1 MLKDKN
7 IYVIPCLGFLSVIL
21 VGWIVLMLPICNNG
35 NVTPF
40 DALFTAVSAT
50 CVNGLTTVNLST
62 EYSFL
67 GQLAIAI
74 ITEIGAI
81 GFVTFIS
88 FILSFKKKRMSLS
101 ETLLLGSA
109 LNDNNYGKLKQ
120 RLKEVIKYTIVIQ
133 IIGAILLAVDFIPR
147 FGIKNGIWY
156 SIFHSITAFCNAG
169 FDLLGKTDHLYP
181 SLTSYVGNPLVN
193 LTIMGLIV
201 TGGIGFLTWDDIYTK
216 KYHFR
221 QYCMQSKVILL
232 TSLFLIFVPAAFFF
246 FRDFAGMPV
255 KERTLCALF
264 QSVTTRTAGF
274 NTADLSGMTG
284 ASQAIMI
291 VLMMIGGA
299 PGSTAGGMK
308 ITTFAVLTANASATF
323 RQREDTQM
331 FGRRVGQEVLKNA
344 STILMMYL
352 FLVLMGG
359 MVISVAENLPISECL
374 FETASAVG
382 TVGLTLGIT
391 PQLGVLSKGILIAL
405 MFLGRVGGLTLVYA
419 AMPGRKSAHAKMPL
433 EKINVGEEEMI

>member
-7 IYVIPCLGFLSVIL
+7 IYLIPCLGFLSVIL

-101 ETLLLGSA
+101 ETLLLSSA
-109 LNDNNYGKLKQ
+109 LNDNHYGKLKQ

-169 FDLLGKTDHLYP
+169 FDIIGDTSLEIFAKNIYLNIVFIILMFLGSIGYFVIEDIIGAIKKKRFIHISFHTKIVLTASLIIYLVSIMLLKIAEP
-181 SLTSYVGNPLVN
+181 N
-193 LTIMGLIV
+193 LTWLEAV
-201 TGGIGFLTWDDIYTK
+201 FT
-216 KYHFR
+216 
-221 QYCMQSKVILL
+221 
-232 TSLFLIFVPAAFFF
+232 
-246 FRDFAGMPV
+246 
-255 KERTLCALF
+255 
-264 QSVTTRTAGF
+264 SVTARTTGFSTINMAGTLPITKLIISF
-274 NTADLSGMTG
+274 L
-284 ASQAIMI
+284 MI
-291 VLMMIGGA
+291 IGGA
-299 PGSTAGGMK
+299 PGSTSGGIRITSIAILALTVRATLRNKKDVVVYYKK
-308 ITTFAVLTANASATF
+308 IDLQTIRQAITNIVICLVLVLISMFIMEKVQIMRLDNNLFMCASAFSATGLSVTNVANMNF
-323 RQREDTQM
+323 TSK
-331 FGRRVGQEVLKNA
+331 V
-344 STILMMYL
+344 IL
-352 FLVLMGG
+352 
-359 MVISVAENLPISECL
+359 E
-374 FETASAVG
+374 
-382 TVGLTLGIT
+382 
-391 PQLGVLSKGILIAL
+391 AL
-405 MFLGRVGGLTLVYA
+405 MYIGRVGPISILSILIFKKKENQNIEYVSG
-419 AMPGRKSAHAKMPL
+419 
-433 EKINVGEEEMI
+433 NVML

>member
-50 CVNGLTTVNLST
+50 CVNGLTTVNLGVD
-62 EYSFL
+62 YSFL

-169 FDLLGKTDHLYP
+169 FDIIGDTSLEIFAKNIYVNIVFIILMFLGSIGYFVIEDIIGAIKKKRFIHISFHTKIVLTASLIIYLVSIMLLKIAEP
-181 SLTSYVGNPLVN
+181 N
-193 LTIMGLIV
+193 LTWLEAEF
-201 TGGIGFLTWDDIYTK
+201 T
-216 KYHFR
+216 
-221 QYCMQSKVILL
+221 
-232 TSLFLIFVPAAFFF
+232 
-246 FRDFAGMPV
+246 
-255 KERTLCALF
+255 
-264 QSVTTRTAGF
+264 SVTARTTGFSTINMAGTLPITKLIISF
-274 NTADLSGMTG
+274 L
-284 ASQAIMI
+284 MI
-291 VLMMIGGA
+291 IGGA
-299 PGSTAGGMK
+299 PGSTSGGIRITSIAILALTVRATLRNKKNVVVYYKK
-308 ITTFAVLTANASATF
+308 IDLQTIRQAITNIVICLVLVLISMFIMEKVQIMRLDNNLFMCASAFSATGLSVTNVAKMNF
-323 RQREDTQM
+323 
-331 FGRRVGQEVLKNA
+331 A
-344 STILMMYL
+344 SKVIL
-352 FLVLMGG
+352 
-359 MVISVAENLPISECL
+359 E
-374 FETASAVG
+374 
-382 TVGLTLGIT
+382 
-391 PQLGVLSKGILIAL
+391 AL
-405 MFLGRVGGLTLVYA
+405 MYIGRVGPISILSILIFKKKENQNIEYVSG
-419 AMPGRKSAHAKMPL
+419 
-433 EKINVGEEEMI
+433 NVML

>member
-35 NVTPF
+35 NVTQF

-101 ETLLLGSA
+101 ETLLLSSA

-169 FDLLGKTDHLYP
+169 FDIIGDTSLEIFAKNIYLNIVFIILMFLGSIGYFVIEDIIGAIKKKRFIHISFHTKIVLTASLIIYLVSIMLLKIAEP
-181 SLTSYVGNPLVN
+181 N
-193 LTIMGLIV
+193 LTWLEAV
-201 TGGIGFLTWDDIYTK
+201 FT
-216 KYHFR
+216 
-221 QYCMQSKVILL
+221 
-232 TSLFLIFVPAAFFF
+232 
-246 FRDFAGMPV
+246 
-255 KERTLCALF
+255 
-264 QSVTTRTAGF
+264 SVTARTTGFSTINMAGTLPITKLIISF
-274 NTADLSGMTG
+274 L
-284 ASQAIMI
+284 MI
-291 VLMMIGGA
+291 IGGA
-299 PGSTAGGMK
+299 PGSTSGGIRITSIAILALTVRATLRNKKDVVVYYKK
-308 ITTFAVLTANASATF
+308 IDLQTIRQAITNIVICLVLVLISMFIMEKVQIMRLDNNLFMCASAFSATGLSVTNVANMNF
-323 RQREDTQM
+323 TSK
-331 FGRRVGQEVLKNA
+331 V
-344 STILMMYL
+344 IL
-352 FLVLMGG
+352 
-359 MVISVAENLPISECL
+359 E
-374 FETASAVG
+374 
-382 TVGLTLGIT
+382 
-391 PQLGVLSKGILIAL
+391 AL
-405 MFLGRVGGLTLVYA
+405 MYIGRVGPISILSILIFKKKENQNIEYVSG
-419 AMPGRKSAHAKMPL
+419 
-433 EKINVGEEEMI
+433 NVML

>member
-169 FDLLGKTDHLYP
+169 FDIIGDTSLEIFAKNIYLNIVFIILMFLGSIGYFVIEDIIGAIKKKRFIHISFHTKIVLTASLIIYLVSIMLLKIAEP
-181 SLTSYVGNPLVN
+181 N
-193 LTIMGLIV
+193 LTWLEAV
-201 TGGIGFLTWDDIYTK
+201 FT
-216 KYHFR
+216 
-221 QYCMQSKVILL
+221 
-232 TSLFLIFVPAAFFF
+232 
-246 FRDFAGMPV
+246 
-255 KERTLCALF
+255 
-264 QSVTTRTAGF
+264 SVTARTTGFSTINMAGTLPITKLIISF
-274 NTADLSGMTG
+274 L
-284 ASQAIMI
+284 MI
-291 VLMMIGGA
+291 IGGA
-299 PGSTAGGMK
+299 PGSTSGGIRITSIAILALTVRATLRNKKNVVVYYKK
-308 ITTFAVLTANASATF
+308 IDLQTIGQAITNIVICVMLVLISMFIMEKVQIMRLDNNLFMCASAFSATGLSV
-323 RQREDTQM
+323 TNVAKM
-331 FGRRVGQEVLKNA
+331 NLA
-344 STILMMYL
+344 SKVIL
-352 FLVLMGG
+352 
-359 MVISVAENLPISECL
+359 E
-374 FETASAVG
+374 
-382 TVGLTLGIT
+382 
-391 PQLGVLSKGILIAL
+391 AL
-405 MFLGRVGGLTLVYA
+405 MYIGRVGPISILSILIFKKKENQNIEYVSG
-419 AMPGRKSAHAKMPL
+419 
-433 EKINVGEEEMI
+433 NVML

>member
-50 CVNGLTTVNLST
+50 CVNGLTTVNLSI

-169 FDLLGKTDHLYP
+169 FDIIGDTSLEIFAKNIYLNIVFIILMFLGSIGYFVIEDIIGAIKKKRFIHISFHTKIVLTASLIIYLVSIMLLKIAEP
-181 SLTSYVGNPLVN
+181 N
-193 LTIMGLIV
+193 LTWLEAV
-201 TGGIGFLTWDDIYTK
+201 FT
-216 KYHFR
+216 
-221 QYCMQSKVILL
+221 
-232 TSLFLIFVPAAFFF
+232 
-246 FRDFAGMPV
+246 
-255 KERTLCALF
+255 
-264 QSVTTRTAGF
+264 SVTARTTGFSTINMAGTLPITKLIISF
-274 NTADLSGMTG
+274 L
-284 ASQAIMI
+284 MI
-291 VLMMIGGA
+291 IGGA
-299 PGSTAGGMK
+299 PGSTSGGIRITSIAILALTVRATLRNKKNVVVYYKK
-308 ITTFAVLTANASATF
+308 IDLQTIRQAITNIVICVMLVLISMFIMEKVQIMRLDNNLFMCASAFSATGLSV
-323 RQREDTQM
+323 TNVAKM
-331 FGRRVGQEVLKNA
+331 NLA
-344 STILMMYL
+344 SKVIL
-352 FLVLMGG
+352 
-359 MVISVAENLPISECL
+359 E
-374 FETASAVG
+374 
-382 TVGLTLGIT
+382 
-391 PQLGVLSKGILIAL
+391 AL
-405 MFLGRVGGLTLVYA
+405 MYIGRVGPISILSILIFKKKENQNIEYVSG
-419 AMPGRKSAHAKMPL
+419 
-433 EKINVGEEEMI
+433 NVML

>member
-40 DALFTAVSAT
+40 DALFTVVSAT
-50 CVNGLTTVNLST
+50 CVNGLTTVNLGVD
-62 EYSFL
+62 YSFL

-101 ETLLLGSA
+101 ETLLLSSA

-169 FDLLGKTDHLYP
+169 FDIIGDTSLEIFAKNIYVNIVFIILMFLGSIGYFVIEDIIGAIKKKRFIHISFHTKIVLTASLIIYLVSIMLLKIAEP
-181 SLTSYVGNPLVN
+181 N
-193 LTIMGLIV
+193 LTWLEAVFTSV
-201 TGGIGFLTWDDIYTK
+201 TARTTGFSTIN
-216 KYHFR
+216 
-221 QYCMQSKVILL
+221 M
-232 TSLFLIFVPAAFFF
+232 
-246 FRDFAGMPV
+246 AGMLPIT
-255 KERTLCALF
+255 KLIISFL
-264 QSVTTRTAGF
+264 
-274 NTADLSGMTG
+274 
-284 ASQAIMI
+284 MI
-291 VLMMIGGA
+291 IGGA
-299 PGSTAGGMK
+299 PGSTSGGIRITSIAILALTVRATLRNKKDVVVFYKK
-308 ITTFAVLTANASATF
+308 IDLQTIRQAITNIVICLVLVLISMFIMEKVQIMRLDNNLFMCASAFSATGLSV
-323 RQREDTQM
+323 T
-331 FGRRVGQEVLKNA
+331 N
-344 STILMMYL
+344 
-352 FLVLMGG
+352 
-359 MVISVAENLPISECL
+359 VAEMN
-374 FETASAVG
+374 FASKV
-382 TVGLTLGIT
+382 
-391 PQLGVLSKGILIAL
+391 ILEAL
-405 MFLGRVGGLTLVYA
+405 MYIGRVGPISILSILIFKKKENQNIEYVSG
-419 AMPGRKSAHAKMPL
+419 
-433 EKINVGEEEMI
+433 NVML

>member
-50 CVNGLTTVNLST
+50 CVNGLTTVNLGVD
-62 EYSFL
+62 YSFL

-101 ETLLLGSA
+101 ETLLLSSA

-169 FDLLGKTDHLYP
+169 FDIIGDTSLEIFAKNIYVNIVFIILMFLGSIGYFVIEDIIGAIKKKRFIHISFHTKIVLTASFIIYLVSIMLLKIAEP
-181 SLTSYVGNPLVN
+181 N
-193 LTIMGLIV
+193 LTWLEAVFTSV
-201 TGGIGFLTWDDIYTK
+201 TARTTGFSTIN
-216 KYHFR
+216 
-221 QYCMQSKVILL
+221 M
-232 TSLFLIFVPAAFFF
+232 
-246 FRDFAGMPV
+246 AGMLPIT
-255 KERTLCALF
+255 KLIISFL
-264 QSVTTRTAGF
+264 
-274 NTADLSGMTG
+274 
-284 ASQAIMI
+284 MI
-291 VLMMIGGA
+291 IGGA
-299 PGSTAGGMK
+299 PGSTSGGIRITSIAILALTVRATLRNKKDVVVYYKK
-308 ITTFAVLTANASATF
+308 IDLQTIRQAITNIVICAMLVLISMFIMEKVQIMRLDNNLFMCASAFSATGLSV
-323 RQREDTQM
+323 T
-331 FGRRVGQEVLKNA
+331 N
-344 STILMMYL
+344 
-352 FLVLMGG
+352 
-359 MVISVAENLPISECL
+359 VAEMN
-374 FETASAVG
+374 FASKV
-382 TVGLTLGIT
+382 
-391 PQLGVLSKGILIAL
+391 ILEAL
-405 MFLGRVGGLTLVYA
+405 MYIGRVGPISILSILIFKKKENQNIEYVSG
-419 AMPGRKSAHAKMPL
+419 
-433 EKINVGEEEMI
+433 NVML

>member
-120 RLKEVIKYTIVIQ
+120 RLNEVIKYTIVIQ

-169 FDLLGKTDHLYP
+169 FDIIGDTSLEIFAKNIYVNIVFIILMFLGSIGYFVIEDIIGAIKKKRFIHISFHTKIVLTASLIIYLVSIMLLKIAEP
-181 SLTSYVGNPLVN
+181 N
-193 LTIMGLIV
+193 LTWLEAV
-201 TGGIGFLTWDDIYTK
+201 FT
-216 KYHFR
+216 
-221 QYCMQSKVILL
+221 
-232 TSLFLIFVPAAFFF
+232 
-246 FRDFAGMPV
+246 
-255 KERTLCALF
+255 
-264 QSVTTRTAGF
+264 SVTARTTGFSTINMAGTLPITKLIISF
-274 NTADLSGMTG
+274 L
-284 ASQAIMI
+284 MI
-291 VLMMIGGA
+291 IGGA
-299 PGSTAGGMK
+299 PGSTSGGIRITSIAILALTVRATLRNKKNVVVYYKK
-308 ITTFAVLTANASATF
+308 IDLQTIRQAITNIVICAMLVLISMFIMEKVQIMRLDNNLFMCASAFSATGLSVTNVAKMNF
-323 RQREDTQM
+323 
-331 FGRRVGQEVLKNA
+331 A
-344 STILMMYL
+344 SKVIL
-352 FLVLMGG
+352 
-359 MVISVAENLPISECL
+359 E
-374 FETASAVG
+374 
-382 TVGLTLGIT
+382 
-391 PQLGVLSKGILIAL
+391 AL
-405 MFLGRVGGLTLVYA
+405 MYIGRVGPISILSILIFKKKENQNIEYVSG
-419 AMPGRKSAHAKMPL
+419 
-433 EKINVGEEEMI
+433 NVML

>member
-7 IYVIPCLGFLSVIL
+7 IYLIPCLGFLSVIL

-50 CVNGLTTVNLST
+50 CVNGLTTVNLSVD
-62 EYSFL
+62 YSFL

-169 FDLLGKTDHLYP
+169 FDIIGDTSLEIFAKNIYVNIVFIILMFLGSIGYFVIEDIIGAIKKKCFIHISFHTKIVLTASLIIYLVSIMLLKIAEP
-181 SLTSYVGNPLVN
+181 N
-193 LTIMGLIV
+193 LTWIEAV
-201 TGGIGFLTWDDIYTK
+201 FT
-216 KYHFR
+216 
-221 QYCMQSKVILL
+221 
-232 TSLFLIFVPAAFFF
+232 
-246 FRDFAGMPV
+246 
-255 KERTLCALF
+255 
-264 QSVTTRTAGF
+264 SVTARTTGFSTINMAGTLPITKLIISF
-274 NTADLSGMTG
+274 L
-284 ASQAIMI
+284 MI
-291 VLMMIGGA
+291 IGGA
-299 PGSTAGGMK
+299 PGSTSGGIRITSIAILALTVRATLRNKKDVVVFYKK
-308 ITTFAVLTANASATF
+308 IDLQTIRQAITNIVICLVLVLISMFIMEKVQIMRLDNNLFMCASAFSATGLSVTNVAKMNF
-323 RQREDTQM
+323 
-331 FGRRVGQEVLKNA
+331 VSKV
-344 STILMMYL
+344 IL
-352 FLVLMGG
+352 
-359 MVISVAENLPISECL
+359 E
-374 FETASAVG
+374 
-382 TVGLTLGIT
+382 
-391 PQLGVLSKGILIAL
+391 AL
-405 MFLGRVGGLTLVYA
+405 MYIGRVGPISILSILIFKKKENQNIEYVSG
-419 AMPGRKSAHAKMPL
+419 
-433 EKINVGEEEMI
+433 NVML

>member
-101 ETLLLGSA
+101 ETLLLSSA
-109 LNDNNYGKLKQ
+109 LNDNHYGKLKQ

-169 FDLLGKTDHLYP
+169 FDIIGDTSLEIFAKNIYLNIVFIILMFLGSIGYFVIEDIIGAIKKKRFIHISFHTKIVLTASLIIYLVSIMLLKIAEP
-181 SLTSYVGNPLVN
+181 N
-193 LTIMGLIV
+193 LTWLEAV
-201 TGGIGFLTWDDIYTK
+201 FT
-216 KYHFR
+216 
-221 QYCMQSKVILL
+221 
-232 TSLFLIFVPAAFFF
+232 
-246 FRDFAGMPV
+246 
-255 KERTLCALF
+255 
-264 QSVTTRTAGF
+264 SVTARTTGFSTINMAGTLPITKLIISF
-274 NTADLSGMTG
+274 L
-284 ASQAIMI
+284 MI
-291 VLMMIGGA
+291 IGGA
-299 PGSTAGGMK
+299 PGSTSGGIRITSIAILALTVRATLRNKKDVVVYYKK
-308 ITTFAVLTANASATF
+308 IDLQTIRQAITNIVICAMLVLISMFIMEKVQIMRLDNNLFMCASAFSATGLSVTNVAKMNF
-323 RQREDTQM
+323 
-331 FGRRVGQEVLKNA
+331 A
-344 STILMMYL
+344 SKVIL
-352 FLVLMGG
+352 
-359 MVISVAENLPISECL
+359 E
-374 FETASAVG
+374 
-382 TVGLTLGIT
+382 
-391 PQLGVLSKGILIAL
+391 AL
-405 MFLGRVGGLTLVYA
+405 MYIGRVGPISILSILIFKKKENQNIEYVSG
-419 AMPGRKSAHAKMPL
+419 
-433 EKINVGEEEMI
+433 NVML

>member
-7 IYVIPCLGFLSVIL
+7 IYLIPCLGFLSVIL

-50 CVNGLTTVNLST
+50 CVNGLTTVNLSVD
-62 EYSFL
+62 YSFL

-101 ETLLLGSA
+101 ETLLLSSA

-169 FDLLGKTDHLYP
+169 FDIIGDTSLEIFAKNVYVNIVFIILMFLGSIGYFVIEDIIGAIKKKCFIHISFHTKIVLTASLIIYLVSIMLLKIAEP
-181 SLTSYVGNPLVN
+181 N
-193 LTIMGLIV
+193 LTWLEAV
-201 TGGIGFLTWDDIYTK
+201 FT
-216 KYHFR
+216 
-221 QYCMQSKVILL
+221 
-232 TSLFLIFVPAAFFF
+232 
-246 FRDFAGMPV
+246 
-255 KERTLCALF
+255 
-264 QSVTTRTAGF
+264 SVTARTTGFSTINMAGTLPITKLIISF
-274 NTADLSGMTG
+274 L
-284 ASQAIMI
+284 MI
-291 VLMMIGGA
+291 IGGA
-299 PGSTAGGMK
+299 PGSTSGGIRITSIAILALTVRATLRNKKNVVVYYKK
-308 ITTFAVLTANASATF
+308 IDLQTIRQAITNIVICAMLVLISMFIMEKVQIMRLDNNLFMCASAFSATGLSVTNVAKMNF
-323 RQREDTQM
+323 
-331 FGRRVGQEVLKNA
+331 VSKV
-344 STILMMYL
+344 IL
-352 FLVLMGG
+352 
-359 MVISVAENLPISECL
+359 E
-374 FETASAVG
+374 
-382 TVGLTLGIT
+382 
-391 PQLGVLSKGILIAL
+391 AL
-405 MFLGRVGGLTLVYA
+405 MYIGRVGPISILSILIFKKKENQNIEYVSG
-419 AMPGRKSAHAKMPL
+419 
-433 EKINVGEEEMI
+433 NVML

>member
-169 FDLLGKTDHLYP
+169 FDIIGDTSLEILGSIGYFVIEDIIGAIKKKRFIHISFHTKIVLTASLIIYLVSIMLLKIAEP
-181 SLTSYVGNPLVN
+181 N
-193 LTIMGLIV
+193 LTWLE
-201 TGGIGFLTWDDIYTK
+201 
-216 KYHFR
+216 
-221 QYCMQSKVILL
+221 
-232 TSLFLIFVPAAFFF
+232 AAF
-246 FRDFAGMPV
+246 
-255 KERTLCALF
+255 T
-264 QSVTTRTAGF
+264 SVTARTTGFSTINMAGTLPITKLIISF
-274 NTADLSGMTG
+274 L
-284 ASQAIMI
+284 MI
-291 VLMMIGGA
+291 IGGA
-299 PGSTAGGMK
+299 PGSTSGGIRITSIAILALTVRATLRNKKNVVVYYKK
-308 ITTFAVLTANASATF
+308 IDLQTIRQAITNIVICAMLVLISMFIMEKVQIMRLDNNLFMCASAFSATGLSVTNVAKMNF
-323 RQREDTQM
+323 
-331 FGRRVGQEVLKNA
+331 A
-344 STILMMYL
+344 SKVIL
-352 FLVLMGG
+352 
-359 MVISVAENLPISECL
+359 E
-374 FETASAVG
+374 
-382 TVGLTLGIT
+382 
-391 PQLGVLSKGILIAL
+391 AL
-405 MFLGRVGGLTLVYA
+405 MYIGRVGPISILSILIFKKKENQNIEYVSG
-419 AMPGRKSAHAKMPL
+419 
-433 EKINVGEEEMI
+433 NVML

>member
-67 GQLAIAI
+67 GQLATAI

-101 ETLLLGSA
+101 ETLLLSSA
-109 LNDNNYGKLKQ
+109 LNDNHYGKLKQ
-120 RLKEVIKYTIVIQ
+120 RLKEVIKYTVVIQ

-169 FDLLGKTDHLYP
+169 FDIIGDTSLEIFAKNVYVNIVFIILMFLGSIGYFVIEDIIGAIKKKRFTHISFHTKIVLTASLIIYLVSIMLLKIAEP
-181 SLTSYVGNPLVN
+181 N
-193 LTIMGLIV
+193 LTWLEAV
-201 TGGIGFLTWDDIYTK
+201 FT
-216 KYHFR
+216 
-221 QYCMQSKVILL
+221 
-232 TSLFLIFVPAAFFF
+232 
-246 FRDFAGMPV
+246 
-255 KERTLCALF
+255 
-264 QSVTTRTAGF
+264 SVTARTTGFSTINMAGTLPITKLIISF
-274 NTADLSGMTG
+274 L
-284 ASQAIMI
+284 MI
-291 VLMMIGGA
+291 IGGA
-299 PGSTAGGMK
+299 PGSTSGGIRITSIAILALTVRATLRNKKDVVVYYKK
-308 ITTFAVLTANASATF
+308 IDLQTIRQAITNIVICAMLVLISMFIMEKVQIMRLDNNLFMCASAFSATGLSVTNVAKMNF
-323 RQREDTQM
+323 
-331 FGRRVGQEVLKNA
+331 A
-344 STILMMYL
+344 SKVIL
-352 FLVLMGG
+352 
-359 MVISVAENLPISECL
+359 E
-374 FETASAVG
+374 
-382 TVGLTLGIT
+382 
-391 PQLGVLSKGILIAL
+391 AL
-405 MFLGRVGGLTLVYA
+405 MYIGRVGPISILSILIFKKKENQNIEYVSG
-419 AMPGRKSAHAKMPL
+419 
-433 EKINVGEEEMI
+433 NVML

>member
-101 ETLLLGSA
+101 ETLLLSSA

-169 FDLLGKTDHLYP
+169 FDIIGDTSLEIFAKNIYLNIVFIILMFLGSIGYFVIEDIIGAIKKKRFIHISFHTKIVLTASLIIYLVSIMLLKIAEP
-181 SLTSYVGNPLVN
+181 N
-193 LTIMGLIV
+193 LTWLEAV
-201 TGGIGFLTWDDIYTK
+201 FT
-216 KYHFR
+216 
-221 QYCMQSKVILL
+221 
-232 TSLFLIFVPAAFFF
+232 
-246 FRDFAGMPV
+246 
-255 KERTLCALF
+255 
-264 QSVTTRTAGF
+264 SVTARTTGFSTINMAGTLPITKLIISF
-274 NTADLSGMTG
+274 L
-284 ASQAIMI
+284 MI
-291 VLMMIGGA
+291 IGGA
-299 PGSTAGGMK
+299 PGSTSGGIRITSIAILALTVRATLRNKKDVVVYYKK
-308 ITTFAVLTANASATF
+308 IDLQTIRQAITNIVICVMLVLISMFIMEKVQIMRLDNNLFMCASAFSATGLSVTNVAKMNF
-323 RQREDTQM
+323 
-331 FGRRVGQEVLKNA
+331 A
-344 STILMMYL
+344 SKVIL
-352 FLVLMGG
+352 
-359 MVISVAENLPISECL
+359 E
-374 FETASAVG
+374 
-382 TVGLTLGIT
+382 
-391 PQLGVLSKGILIAL
+391 AL
-405 MFLGRVGGLTLVYA
+405 MYIGRVGPISILSILIFKKKENQNIEYVSG
-419 AMPGRKSAHAKMPL
+419 
-433 EKINVGEEEMI
+433 NVML

>member
-169 FDLLGKTDHLYP
+169 FDIIGDTSLEIFAKNIYLNIVFIILMFLGSIGYFVIEDIIGAIKKKRFIHISFHTKIVLTASLIIYLVSIMLLKIAEP
-181 SLTSYVGNPLVN
+181 N
-193 LTIMGLIV
+193 LTWLEAV
-201 TGGIGFLTWDDIYTK
+201 FT
-216 KYHFR
+216 
-221 QYCMQSKVILL
+221 
-232 TSLFLIFVPAAFFF
+232 
-246 FRDFAGMPV
+246 
-255 KERTLCALF
+255 
-264 QSVTTRTAGF
+264 SVTARTTGF
-274 NTADLSGMTG
+274 STINMSGTLPITKLII
-284 ASQAIMI
+284 SFLMI
-291 VLMMIGGA
+291 IGGA
-299 PGSTAGGMK
+299 PGSTSGGIRITSIAILALTVRATLRNKKNVVVYYKK
-308 ITTFAVLTANASATF
+308 IDLQTIRQAITNIVICVMLVLISMFIMEKVQIMRLDNNLFMCASAFSATGLSV
-323 RQREDTQM
+323 TNVAKM
-331 FGRRVGQEVLKNA
+331 NLA
-344 STILMMYL
+344 SKVIL
-352 FLVLMGG
+352 
-359 MVISVAENLPISECL
+359 E
-374 FETASAVG
+374 
-382 TVGLTLGIT
+382 
-391 PQLGVLSKGILIAL
+391 AL
-405 MFLGRVGGLTLVYA
+405 MYIGRVGPISILSILIFKKKENQNIEYVSG
-419 AMPGRKSAHAKMPL
+419 
-433 EKINVGEEEMI
+433 NVML

>member
-7 IYVIPCLGFLSVIL
+7 IYVIPWLGFLSVIL

-169 FDLLGKTDHLYP
+169 FDIIGDTSLEIFAKNIYLNIVFIILMFLGSIGYFVIEDIIGAIKKKRFIHISFHTKIVLTASLIIYLVSIMLLKIAEP
-181 SLTSYVGNPLVN
+181 N
-193 LTIMGLIV
+193 LTWLEAV
-201 TGGIGFLTWDDIYTK
+201 FT
-216 KYHFR
+216 
-221 QYCMQSKVILL
+221 
-232 TSLFLIFVPAAFFF
+232 
-246 FRDFAGMPV
+246 
-255 KERTLCALF
+255 
-264 QSVTTRTAGF
+264 SVTARTTGFSTINMAGTLPITKLIISF
-274 NTADLSGMTG
+274 L
-284 ASQAIMI
+284 MI
-291 VLMMIGGA
+291 IGGA
-299 PGSTAGGMK
+299 PGSTSGGIRITSIAILALTVRATLRNKKNVVVYYKK
-308 ITTFAVLTANASATF
+308 IDLQTIRQAITNIVICAMLVLISMFIMEKVQIMRLDNNLFMCASAFSATGLSVTNVAKMNF
-323 RQREDTQM
+323 
-331 FGRRVGQEVLKNA
+331 A
-344 STILMMYL
+344 SKVIL
-352 FLVLMGG
+352 
-359 MVISVAENLPISECL
+359 E
-374 FETASAVG
+374 
-382 TVGLTLGIT
+382 
-391 PQLGVLSKGILIAL
+391 AL
-405 MFLGRVGGLTLVYA
+405 MYIGRVGPISILSILIFKKKENQNIEYVSG
-419 AMPGRKSAHAKMPL
+419 
-433 EKINVGEEEMI
+433 NVML

>member
-133 IIGAILLAVDFIPR
+133 IIGAILLSVDFIPR

-169 FDLLGKTDHLYP
+169 FDIIGDTSLEIFAKNIYVNIVFIILMFLGSIGYFVIEDIIGAIKKKRFIHISFHTKIVLTASLIIYLVSIMLLKIAEP
-181 SLTSYVGNPLVN
+181 N
-193 LTIMGLIV
+193 LTWLEAV
-201 TGGIGFLTWDDIYTK
+201 FT
-216 KYHFR
+216 
-221 QYCMQSKVILL
+221 
-232 TSLFLIFVPAAFFF
+232 
-246 FRDFAGMPV
+246 
-255 KERTLCALF
+255 
-264 QSVTTRTAGF
+264 SVTARTTGFSTINMAGTLPITKLIISF
-274 NTADLSGMTG
+274 L
-284 ASQAIMI
+284 MI
-291 VLMMIGGA
+291 IGGA
-299 PGSTAGGMK
+299 PGSTSGGIRITSIAILALTVRATLRNKKNVVVYYKK
-308 ITTFAVLTANASATF
+308 IDLQTIRQAITNIVICAMLVLISMFIMEKVQIMRLDNNLFMCASAFSATGLSVTNVAKMNF
-323 RQREDTQM
+323 
-331 FGRRVGQEVLKNA
+331 A
-344 STILMMYL
+344 SKVIL
-352 FLVLMGG
+352 
-359 MVISVAENLPISECL
+359 E
-374 FETASAVG
+374 
-382 TVGLTLGIT
+382 
-391 PQLGVLSKGILIAL
+391 AL
-405 MFLGRVGGLTLVYA
+405 MYIGRVGPISILSILIFKKKENQNIEYVSG
-419 AMPGRKSAHAKMPL
+419 
-433 EKINVGEEEMI
+433 NVML

>member
-7 IYVIPCLGFLSVIL
+7 IYLIPCLGFLSVIL

-156 SIFHSITAFCNAG
+156 SIFHSITAFCNSG
-169 FDLLGKTDHLYP
+169 FDIIGDTSLEIFAKNIYVNIVFIILMFLGSIGYFVIEDIIGAIKKKRFIHISFHTKIVLTASLIIYLVSIMLLKIAEP
-181 SLTSYVGNPLVN
+181 N
-193 LTIMGLIV
+193 LTWLEAV
-201 TGGIGFLTWDDIYTK
+201 FT
-216 KYHFR
+216 
-221 QYCMQSKVILL
+221 
-232 TSLFLIFVPAAFFF
+232 
-246 FRDFAGMPV
+246 
-255 KERTLCALF
+255 
-264 QSVTTRTAGF
+264 SVTARTTGFSTINMAGTLPITKLIISF
-274 NTADLSGMTG
+274 L
-284 ASQAIMI
+284 MI
-291 VLMMIGGA
+291 IGGA
-299 PGSTAGGMK
+299 PGSTSGGIRITSIAILALTVRATLRNKKNVVVYYKK
-308 ITTFAVLTANASATF
+308 IDLQTIRQAITNIVICAMLVLISMFIMEKVQIMRLDNNLFMCASAFSATGLSVTNVAKMNF
-323 RQREDTQM
+323 
-331 FGRRVGQEVLKNA
+331 A
-344 STILMMYL
+344 SKVIL
-352 FLVLMGG
+352 
-359 MVISVAENLPISECL
+359 E
-374 FETASAVG
+374 
-382 TVGLTLGIT
+382 
-391 PQLGVLSKGILIAL
+391 AL
-405 MFLGRVGGLTLVYA
+405 MYIGRVGPISILSILIFKKKENQNIEYVSG
-419 AMPGRKSAHAKMPL
+419 
-433 EKINVGEEEMI
+433 NVML

>member
-21 VGWIVLMLPICNNG
+21 VGWIVLMLPTCNNG
-35 NVTPF
+35 NVTLF

-101 ETLLLGSA
+101 ETLLLSSA
-109 LNDNNYGKLKQ
+109 LNDNHYGKLKQ

-169 FDLLGKTDHLYP
+169 FDIIGDNSLVIFAKNIYVNIVFIILMFLGSIGYFVIEDIIGCIKKKSFLHISFHTKIVLTASLIIYLISIILLKIAEP
-181 SLTSYVGNPLVN
+181 N
-193 LTIMGLIV
+193 LTWLEAV
-201 TGGIGFLTWDDIYTK
+201 FT
-216 KYHFR
+216 
-221 QYCMQSKVILL
+221 
-232 TSLFLIFVPAAFFF
+232 
-246 FRDFAGMPV
+246 
-255 KERTLCALF
+255 
-264 QSVTTRTAGF
+264 SVTARTTGFSTINMAGTLPITKLIISF
-274 NTADLSGMTG
+274 L
-284 ASQAIMI
+284 MI
-291 VLMMIGGA
+291 IGGA
-299 PGSTAGGMK
+299 PR
-308 ITTFAVLTANASATF
+308 FNLWWN
-323 RQREDTQM
+323 
-331 FGRRVGQEVLKNA
+331 KNYINCNF
-344 STILMMYL
+344 S
-352 FLVLMGG
+352 F
-359 MVISVAENLPISECL
+359 NC
-374 FETASAVG
+374 
-382 TVGLTLGIT
+382 
-391 PQLGVLSKGILIAL
+391 KGN
-405 MFLGRVGGLTLVYA
+405 
-419 AMPGRKSAHAKMPL
+419 S
-433 EKINVGEEEMI
+433 

>member
-156 SIFHSITAFCNAG
+156 SIFHSMTAFCNAG
-169 FDLLGKTDHLYP
+169 FDIIGDTSLEIFAKNIYVNIVFIILMFLGSIGYFVIEDIIGAIKKKRFIHISFHTKIVLTASLIIYLVSIMLLKIAEP
-181 SLTSYVGNPLVN
+181 N
-193 LTIMGLIV
+193 LTWLEAV
-201 TGGIGFLTWDDIYTK
+201 FT
-216 KYHFR
+216 
-221 QYCMQSKVILL
+221 
-232 TSLFLIFVPAAFFF
+232 
-246 FRDFAGMPV
+246 
-255 KERTLCALF
+255 
-264 QSVTTRTAGF
+264 SVTARTTGFSTINMAGTLPITKLIISF
-274 NTADLSGMTG
+274 L
-284 ASQAIMI
+284 MI
-291 VLMMIGGA
+291 IGGA
-299 PGSTAGGMK
+299 PGSTSGGIRITSIAILALTVRATLRNKKNVVVYYKK
-308 ITTFAVLTANASATF
+308 IDLQTIRQAITNIVICAMLVLISMFIMEKVQIMRLDNNLFMCASAFSATGLSVTNVAKMNF
-323 RQREDTQM
+323 
-331 FGRRVGQEVLKNA
+331 A
-344 STILMMYL
+344 SKVIL
-352 FLVLMGG
+352 
-359 MVISVAENLPISECL
+359 E
-374 FETASAVG
+374 
-382 TVGLTLGIT
+382 
-391 PQLGVLSKGILIAL
+391 AL
-405 MFLGRVGGLTLVYA
+405 MYIGRVGPISILSILIFKKKENQNIEYVSG
-419 AMPGRKSAHAKMPL
+419 
-433 EKINVGEEEMI
+433 NVML